1 MVVREATRLVVKR
14 PSSRL
19 RDDPAGRA
27 LHAVEARALAR
38 LGGDGAPRL
47 VESGDDAFGPYL
59 LMSYVEGPRLDELP
73 HAHETFEA
81 LAASTFEALASLHAR
96 GVVHGDVRPENIMVG
111 TAPTFVDFA
120 FARLDDEPTGP
131 GPFRGTLA
139 FAAPELARDGPSA
152 STGASDVFSLALALA
167 AHAGLQPR
175 PSLPPPALLVHV
187 VETELDPSALD
198 RLAHGLGA
206 AVAYEPSERPRADE
220 LARLF
225 RRRP

>member
-1 MVVREATRLVVKR
+1 MREATRLVVKR
-14 PSSRL
+14 PSPRL

-27 LHAVEARALAR
+27 LHAAEARALER

-59 LMSYVEGPRLDELP
+59 LMSYVDGPRLDELP

-96 GVVHGDVRPENIMVG
+96 GVVHGDVRPENLIVG
-111 TAPTFVDFA
+111 ASPTFVDFA
-120 FARLDDEPTGP
+120 FARLDDEPAPP

-152 STGASDVFSLALALA
+152 STGASDVFGLALALA
-167 AHAGLQPR
+167 AHAGLPTR

-187 VETELDPSALD
+187 VEAEVERDLLE
-198 RLAHGLGA
+198 RLARGLGA
-206 AVAYEPSERPRADE
+206 AVAHEPSERPTAAE
-220 LARLF
+220 IARRF
-225 RRRP
+225 RR